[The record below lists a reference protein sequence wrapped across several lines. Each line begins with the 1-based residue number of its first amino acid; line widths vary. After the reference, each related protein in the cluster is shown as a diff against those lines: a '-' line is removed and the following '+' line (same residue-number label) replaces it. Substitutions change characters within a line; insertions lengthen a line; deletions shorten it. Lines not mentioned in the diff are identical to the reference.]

1 MTKPNDVDGGR
12 GLSRLFLIRQSS
24 VRVLFVE
31 FVDAPAFHSQ
41 TAAEFLDNLDYHDD
55 IVDAIRREVFGGDPD
70 GQLYQ
75 HQAET
80 IKAIEIEP
88 GDNVLAV
95 PTASGKTESFFLP
108 ILNTCLSVDKP
119 GLKAAILLSHED
131 AGPDQFNRFHHIP
144 RSHQPEP
151 ARRIESNRHLGPD
164 TARVGSRDF
173 EMEEGTYVRGLID
186 PQNPTRNCGY

>member
-1 MTKPNDVDGGR
+1 MNSPQDRLNAATDRAAEITWWNRAMTKLNDVDGVEGA
-12 GLSRLFLIRQSS
+12 QSFVS
-24 VRVLFVE
+24 DQTIERKGPFVE

-95 PTASGKTESFFLP
+95 RP
-108 ILNTCLSVDKP
+108 
-119 GLKAAILLSHED
+119 H
-131 AGPDQFNRFHHIP
+131 
-144 RSHQPEP
+144 P
-151 ARRIESNRHLGPD
+151 ARPNRSSFL
-164 TARVGSRDF
+164 S
-173 EMEEGTYVRGLID
+173 
-186 PQNPTRNCGY
+186 